1 MVKHIVM
8 WTIRDTGSPR
18 GKLEAMAEL
27 KSKLLD
33 MKEQIREIKALDVH
47 FNSITAPQDNF
58 EVILECEFSSWADL
72 EVYRKHPV
80 HVEVAEY
87 ARNVR
92 QSRAAID
99 YEF

>member
-1 MVKHIVM
+1 M
-8 WTIRDTGSPR
+8 WTIRDIGSPR

-33 MKEQIREIKALDVH
+33 MKEQIREIRTLDVH
-47 FNSITAPQDNF
+47 FNSISAPPDNF
-58 EVILECEFSSWADL
+58 EVILECAFASWTDL
-72 EVYRKHPV
+72 DACRKHPAY
-80 HVEVAEY
+80 VEVAEY
-87 ARNVR
+87 ARNIR